1 MLTDAAVKTAKPR
14 DKDYKLSD
22 SGGLYLFVTRAGH
35 RSWRLKYRFG
45 GKEKRLVFGS
55 YPEIKLAEARRMRDD
70 AKRLLREGRDPAYER
85 RKAKL
90 VNASK
95 QEHLFEEVA
104 REWHSLQKDRWKPVH
119 ADDVITSLE
128 RDIFPSL
135 GAIAI
140 PDITK
145 PMVVAALR
153 KVEERGAIETARRLR
168 QRLAAIFDHAEAHGI
183 ENSNPA
189 AVGKLLKKVP
199 AGKRW
204 PALTDLK
211 QIRGLIAAV
220 DEAGA
225 NPVTKLASRFMALTA
240 QRPGMIRRAPWSE
253 FEGIDWDS
261 PHDRAPAALWR
272 IPPSRM
278 KLEMDLREDQ
288 SFEHLVP
295 LSPQAVEVLRAAYRL
310 TGRGSLV
317 FPSNRSAAVP
327 LSENAVG
334 YLYNRLGYKGRHVA
348 HGWRSSFSTLMN
360 AHFASVHPVGT
371 NPRVIIERLY
381 IDLMLAHVPQGMS
394 ATELR
399 YNRAAYMD
407 QRRQIAQMWADWI
420 MDRQKSASE
429 LLDGP
434 RRPLSRTR

>member
-168 QRLAAIFDHAEAHGI
+168 QRLAAIFDHAEAQG
-183 ENSNPA
+183 
-189 AVGKLLKKVP
+189 G
-199 AGKRW
+199 
-204 PALTDLK
+204 
-211 QIRGLIAAV
+211 
-220 DEAGA
+220 
-225 NPVTKLASRFMALTA
+225 
-240 QRPGMIRRAPWSE
+240 RP
-253 FEGIDWDS
+253 S
-261 PHDRAPAALWR
+261 P
-272 IPPSRM
+272 
-278 KLEMDLREDQ
+278 
-288 SFEHLVP
+288 
-295 LSPQAVEVLRAAYRL
+295 
-310 TGRGSLV
+310 T
-317 FPSNRSAAVP
+317 
-327 LSENAVG
+327 
-334 YLYNRLGYKGRHVA
+334 
-348 HGWRSSFSTLMN
+348 
-360 AHFASVHPVGT
+360 
-371 NPRVIIERLY
+371 
-381 IDLMLAHVPQGMS
+381 
-394 ATELR
+394 
-399 YNRAAYMD
+399 
-407 QRRQIAQMWADWI
+407 
-420 MDRQKSASE
+420 
-429 LLDGP
+429 
-434 RRPLSRTR
+434 